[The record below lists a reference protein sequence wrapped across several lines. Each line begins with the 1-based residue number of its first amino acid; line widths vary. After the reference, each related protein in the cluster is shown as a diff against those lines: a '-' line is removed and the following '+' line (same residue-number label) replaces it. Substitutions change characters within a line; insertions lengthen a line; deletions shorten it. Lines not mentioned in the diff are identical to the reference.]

1 MSTFILPM
9 PPSVNG
15 LWANGKNGRRFR
27 TQNYDSWIYE
37 AGAEIMRQRPAK
49 IVGPVVLSYEVQ
61 EPTGKRKFDLG
72 NREKA
77 LTDLLVSHGIIQ
89 ADDNTI
95 VREIKLKW
103 APDVE
108 GVRVTVSEFFNRVPV
123 TPSPESAH
131 GDDRRQQSA

>member
-1 MSTFILPM
+1 MSTFVLPL

-15 LWANGKNGRRFR
+15 LFANSRNGGRFR
-27 TQNYDSWIYE
+27 TQRYDSWIHE

-49 IVGPVVLSYEVQ
+49 YVGPVILSYEVQ
-61 EPTGKRKFDLG
+61 EPAGKRKFDLG

-103 APDVE
+103 ASDVQ
-108 GVRVTVSEFFNRVPV
+108 GVRVNVASITAFPTQKDNAE
-123 TPSPESAH
+123 A
-131 GDDRRQQSA
+131 A

>member
-1 MSTFILPM
+1 MSTFILPL

-15 LWANGKNGRRFR
+15 LWANSKHGGRFR
-27 TQNYDSWIYE
+27 TQRYDSWIYE
-37 AGAEIMRQRPAK
+37 AGAEIMRQRPK
-49 IVGPVVLSYEVQ
+49 KHIGPVVLSYEVE
-61 EPTGKRKFDLG
+61 EPAGKRKFDLG

-103 APDVE
+103 APDIS
-108 GVRVTVSEFFNRVPV
+108 GVRVTILPVFNRVPA
-123 TPSPESAH
+123 TEKGNAE
-131 GDDRRQQSA
+131 AA

>member
-15 LWANGKNGRRFR
+15 LWANGKHGKRYR
-27 TQNYDSWIYE
+27 TQIYDSWIYE
-37 AGAEIMRQRPAK
+37 AGAEIMRQRPK
-49 IVGPVVLSYEVQ
+49 KHVGPVVLSYEVQ
-61 EPTGKRKFDLG
+61 EPAGKRKYDLG

-77 LTDLLVSHGIIQ
+77 VTDLLVSHQIIQ

-103 APDVE
+103 ASDVE
-108 GVRVTVSEFFNRVPV
+108 GVRVTVASFFA
-123 TPSPESAH
+123 SPETEEDA
-131 GDDRRQQSA
+131 RAA

>member
-1 MSTFILPM
+1 MSSFTLPM

-15 LWANGKNGRRFR
+15 LWANGKHGKRYR

-37 AGAEIMRQRPAK
+37 AGAEIMRQRPSK
-49 IVGPVVLSYEVQ
+49 LTGPVTLFYEVQ
-61 EPTGKRKFDLG
+61 EPAGKRKFDLG

-103 APDVE
+103 ATDVD
-108 GVRVTVSEFFNRVPV
+108 GVRVTVSEFF
-123 TPSPESAH
+123 TASPKIEDGAE
-131 GDDRRQQSA
+131 AA

>member
-15 LWANGKNGRRFR
+15 LWANSRNGGRFR
-27 TQNYDSWIYE
+27 TQKYDSWIYE
-37 AGAEIMRQRPAK
+37 AGAEIMRQRPMK
-49 IVGPVVLSYEVQ
+49 YMGPVVLTYEVQ
-61 EPTGKRKFDLG
+61 EPVGKRKFDLG

-77 LTDLLVSHGIIQ
+77 LTDLLVSHRIIQ

-95 VREIKLKW
+95 VREINLRW

-108 GVRVTVSEFFNRVPV
+108 GVRVTVSEFFMTQGR
-123 TPSPESAH
+123 TEA
-131 GDDRRQQSA
+131 A

>member
-1 MSTFILPM
+1 MSTFTLPM

-15 LWANGKNGRRFR
+15 LWANGKHGRRFR

-37 AGAEIMRQRPAK
+37 AGAEIMCQRPAK
-49 IVGPVVLSYEVQ
+49 YVGPVILSYEVQ
-61 EPTGKRKFDLG
+61 EPAGKRKFDLG

-77 LTDLLVSHGIIQ
+77 LTDLLVSHQIIQ

-103 APDVE
+103 ASDVE
-108 GVRVTVSEFFNRVPV
+108 GVRVTVASFIA
-123 TPSPESAH
+123 SPEAE
-131 GDDRRQQSA
+131 DDVRAA

>member
-1 MSTFILPM
+1 MSSFTLPM

-15 LWANGKNGRRFR
+15 LWANGKHGKRYR

-37 AGAEIMRQRPAK
+37 AGAEIMRQRPSK
-49 IVGPVVLSYEVQ
+49 LTGPVTLFYEVQ
-61 EPTGKRKFDLG
+61 EPAGKRKFDLG

-103 APDVE
+103 APDVS
-108 GVRVTVSEFFNRVPV
+108 GVRVTVSEFF
-123 TPSPESAH
+123 TASPKIEDGAE
-131 GDDRRQQSA
+131 AA

>member
-1 MSTFILPM
+1 MSSFILPM

-15 LWANGKNGRRFR
+15 LWANGKHGRRFR
-27 TQNYDSWIYE
+27 TQRYDSWIYE

-49 IVGPVVLSYEVQ
+49 YVGPVILSYEVQ
-61 EPTGKRKFDLG
+61 EPAGKLKYDLG

-103 APDVE
+103 AADVH
-108 GVRVTVSEFFNRVPV
+108 GVRVTVAPFFKAA
-123 TPSPESAH
+123 EA
-131 GDDRRQQSA
+131 A

>member
-15 LWANGKNGRRFR
+15 LWANGKHGKRYR
-27 TQNYDSWIYE
+27 TQLYDSWIYE
-37 AGAEIMRQRPAK
+37 AGAEIMRQRPK
-49 IVGPVVLSYEVQ
+49 KHVGPVVLSYEVQ
-61 EPTGKRKFDLG
+61 EPAGKRKYDLG

-77 LTDLLVSHGIIQ
+77 VTDLLVSHQIIQ

-103 APDVE
+103 ATDVE
-108 GVRVTVSEFFNRVPV
+108 GVRVTVASFFA
-123 TPSPESAH
+123 SPETEEDA
-131 GDDRRQQSA
+131 RAA

>member
-15 LWANGKNGRRFR
+15 LWANGKHGKRYR
-27 TQNYDSWIYE
+27 TQRYDSWIYE

-49 IVGPVVLSYEVQ
+49 YVGPVILSYEVQ
-61 EPTGKRKFDLG
+61 EPAGRLKYDLG

-95 VREIKLKW
+95 VREIKLRW
-103 APDVE
+103 AADVE
-108 GVRVTVSEFFNRVPV
+108 GVRVTVSEFFNRVPDN
-123 TPSPESAH
+123 TKGSAE
-131 GDDRRQQSA
+131 AA